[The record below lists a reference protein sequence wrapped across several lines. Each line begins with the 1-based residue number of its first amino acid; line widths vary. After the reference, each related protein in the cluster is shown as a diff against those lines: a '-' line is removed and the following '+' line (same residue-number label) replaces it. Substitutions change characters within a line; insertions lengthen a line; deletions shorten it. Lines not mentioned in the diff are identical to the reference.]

1 LYGAPVEQLED
12 PATGGSAFLPDWE
25 K

>member
-12 PATGGSAFLPDWE
+12 PANGSSAFLPDWAE
-25 K
+25 